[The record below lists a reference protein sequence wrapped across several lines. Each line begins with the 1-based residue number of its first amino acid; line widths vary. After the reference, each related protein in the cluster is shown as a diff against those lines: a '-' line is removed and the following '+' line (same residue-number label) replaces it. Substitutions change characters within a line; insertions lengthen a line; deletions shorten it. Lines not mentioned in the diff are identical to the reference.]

1 MPCLT
6 AQVRAR
12 ARCRVRGRA
21 WLCTCVHAHVM
32 VCLEPACAWHA
43 VGACACCT
51 FTTTAAAHTHTHTLT
66 HTHTHVRAHTR
77 SRTHTHTGAVMLSGE
92 TANGKH
98 PALVLSTMA
107 AIVANTEL
115 AVDYREQYHAIRCVH
130 CVTCARRSRACVRAC
145 VRADQQTSAGARAPA
160 DTRVARRARAAS
172 AVRARNTRVRV
183 RGRRATAPLQGQQ
196 RWAGPRE
203 PRGVAVCGR
212 VPAGAGLLR
221 RQGRRRHHRARGGLP
236 RGAWRRRARVCSRAR
251 ACLCVCLCVC
261 LVGVWWVC
269 RGRLVVGAWWWAP
282 GGGRLRVGRCP
293 CCHGCPRA
301 RALAASAATHPAA
314 LRVRAPARA
323 PHPQRHHCTPP
334 PPPPP
339 PRRSCSR
346 RTAARRGSS
355 QSTARPAPWSP
366 SATATP
372 CCARWAATTRSTPAR
387 CARARVCVRACVR
400 TRALCVAW
408 RGWRCGCGARAPCCC
423 WLAAGPCLTLR
434 PTSRASGGL
443 PEREPLSCCGCRH
456 QNGAGAGAGAE
467 AALHAALDR
476 ANSTNST
483 TLAHSYGAVH
493 PVAEHTRR
501 RDARVPRPPPPSC
514 ACITPLSVARSCDTG
529 PAA

>member
-339 PRRSCSR
+339 QVVLTANGR
-346 RTAARRGSS
+346 AARLVSKY
-355 QSTARPAPWSP
+355 RP
-366 SATATP
+366 P
-372 CCARWAATTRSTPAR
+372 CPVVAVSDSDAVLRALGGYYALYPCKVRACACV
-387 CARARVCVRACVR
+387 CACVRAHA
-400 TRALCVAW
+400 RAVCGVAW
-408 RGWRCGCGARAPCCC
+408 LAVWLRRARAMLLLACC
-423 WLAAGPCLTLR
+423 R
-434 PTSRASGGL
+434 PM
-443 PEREPLSCCGCRH
+443 P
-456 QNGAGAGAGAE
+456 
-467 AALHAALDR
+467 HAAPH
-476 ANSTNST
+476 
-483 TLAHSYGAVH
+483 LARLRWTA
-493 PVAEHTRR
+493 
-501 RDARVPRPPPPSC
+501 
-514 ACITPLSVARSCDTG
+514 
-529 PAA
+529 